1 MASYSVADEATI
13 EAARLTVWDALY
25 AESRHETDLKGR

>member
-13 EAARLTVWDALY
+13 EAARSTVWDALH
-25 AESRHETDLKGR
+25 ATRPT